1 MKLFQFGPKR
11 GGDLTNGIEA
21 QSVPE
26 PVTDLLSGQG
36 ATTESKR
43 MHTDAA
49 FFLSTRNDL
58 VESST
63 SLLSDEMNA
72 KLCKIPKL

>member
-43 MHTDAA
+43 MHADAA
-49 FFLSTRNDL
+49 FFYPLAMT
-58 VESST
+58 
-63 SLLSDEMNA
+63 LLKVALHCFQMR
-72 KLCKIPKL
+72 